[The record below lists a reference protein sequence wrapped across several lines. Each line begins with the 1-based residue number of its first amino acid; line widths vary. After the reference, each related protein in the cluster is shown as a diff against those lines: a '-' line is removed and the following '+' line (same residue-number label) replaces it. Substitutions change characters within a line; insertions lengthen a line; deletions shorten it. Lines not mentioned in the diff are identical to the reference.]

1 MRNPSP
7 PKNARLWGTAA
18 LAALLT
24 AGLSGC
30 STDVSTGFLPS
41 DAGVTNK
48 TGELIAFWNGSWIA
62 ALAVGVLVWGLMI
75 WALIVYRKRKDDNEL
90 PVQLQYHV
98 PLELMYT
105 VIPIVMVG
113 VLFVFSQRT
122 IESVQAVEEEPDL
135 TVEVYGKQWSW
146 DFNYLDYDVHYSGE
160 RVQLTG
166 EEGVADELPTLYLPV
181 DQNVQFE
188 IKSRDVQHS
197 FWIPAFLYKTD
208 MIPGR
213 TNSFQ
218 VVPTKEGV
226 YMGKCAEMCGEF
238 HSEMLFRVA
247 VVPLEEFEAE
257 MEALRQAG
265 NVGRLGDELNRY
277 DTEGANS

>member
-166 EEGVADELPTLYLPV
+166 EEGVADELPTLYLPI